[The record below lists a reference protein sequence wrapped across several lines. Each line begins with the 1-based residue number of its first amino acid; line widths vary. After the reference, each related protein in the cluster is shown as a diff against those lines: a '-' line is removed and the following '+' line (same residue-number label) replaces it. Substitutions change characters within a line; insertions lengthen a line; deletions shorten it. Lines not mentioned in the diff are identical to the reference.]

1 MPDAIELDLYVS
13 PYCPRRDAMLENLA
27 VLNTVWGLPL
37 TIRKRDVLQHLDV
50 AVAAGVRAT
59 PAFVLDGRV
68 LASGRV
74 TPNRL
79 RKILLQDT
87 LSGDSNDGTHDR

>member
-13 PYCPRRDAMLENLA
+13 PYCPRCDAMLENLA
-27 VLNTVWGLPL
+27 ALNSVSGRPL
-37 TIRKRDVLQHLDV
+37 TIRKRDVLEHLDV
-50 AVAAGVRAT
+50 AVAAGVCAT
-59 PAFVLDGRV
+59 PVFVLDGRV

-79 RKILLQDT
+79 RKILQDT

>member
-1 MPDAIELDLYVS
+1 
-13 PYCPRRDAMLENLA
+13 
-27 VLNTVWGLPL
+27 
-37 TIRKRDVLQHLDV
+37 
-50 AVAAGVRAT
+50 VRAT
-59 PAFVLDGRV
+59 PVFVLDGRV

-79 RKILLQDT
+79 RKILQDT

>member
-1 MPDAIELDLYVS
+1 
-13 PYCPRRDAMLENLA
+13 MLENLA
-27 VLNTVWGLPL
+27 ALNSVSGRPL
-37 TIRKRDVLQHLDV
+37 TIRKRDVLEHLDV

-79 RKILLQDT
+79 RKILQDT